1 MDSPSL
7 PLADETALLS
17 STRDRRLAAWL
28 GAAALLAFVVAIG
41 TLLYYAQ
48 FSGSIQWALGVAF
61 LAVIA
66 VFGCVLLLRRTGEP
80 APLIRPAPPGAVREG
95 DLEALA
101 GAVRRAS
108 RGLPYSQVLVTSRA
122 RAAFVERVRLALGF
136 SPEAMRDV
144 QRDPTRLRRI
154 LHDPILAEFVEIQA
168 EDTEE
173 RYRWVAEARARR
185 GFGREFEAVLA
196 RMEAW
201 R

>member
-1 MDSPSL
+1 MHSRKRTARGRSTASRESGPPSGHEMDSPSL
-7 PLADETALLS
+7 PLADDAALLS

-95 DLEALA
+95 DLEA
-101 GAVRRAS
+101 
-108 RGLPYSQVLVTSRA
+108 
-122 RAAFVERVRLALGF
+122 
-136 SPEAMRDV
+136 
-144 QRDPTRLRRI
+144 
-154 LHDPILAEFVEIQA
+154 
-168 EDTEE
+168 
-173 RYRWVAEARARR
+173 
-185 GFGREFEAVLA
+185 
-196 RMEAW
+196 
-201 R
+201 

>member
-1 MDSPSL
+1 MHSRKRTARGRSTASRESGPPSGHEMDSPSL

-28 GAAALLAFVVAIG
+28 GAA
-41 TLLYYAQ
+41 
-48 FSGSIQWALGVAF
+48 AF

-122 RAAFVERVRLALGF
+122 RAAF
-136 SPEAMRDV
+136 
-144 QRDPTRLRRI
+144 
-154 LHDPILAEFVEIQA
+154 
-168 EDTEE
+168 
-173 RYRWVAEARARR
+173 
-185 GFGREFEAVLA
+185 
-196 RMEAW
+196 
-201 R
+201 